1 MIFTVSV
8 QILEDQY
15 LVVALIAGFVA
26 GVIFIVYRL
35 SCRLLRSAWSQFS
48 EVLFEVCEFVLVGG
62 SVYSCHTCCFVV
74 SCFFLYFST
83 VDVFPT
89 LFRLACWENT

>member
-1 MIFTVSV
+1 MIFTVGV

-35 SCRLLRSAWSQFS
+35 SCRLITFGLVSISRGPFRGCSSRRFN
-48 EVLFEVCEFVLVGG
+48 LFLSYMLFLLFPV
-62 SVYSCHTCCFVV
+62 
-74 SCFFLYFST
+74 FLYFST
-83 VDVFPT
+83 VDAFPT
-89 LFRLACWENT
+89 LFSLARWENM

>member
-15 LVVALIAGFVA
+15 LVVALIAGSVA

-35 SCRLLRSAWSQFS
+35 SCRLLRSAWCQFS

-62 SVYSCHTCCFVV
+62 SIYSCHTCCF
-74 SCFFLYFST
+74 CCFLFFLYFST
-83 VDVFPT
+83 VDAFPT
-89 LFRLACWENT
+89 LFSLARWENT

>member
-35 SCRLLRSAWSQFS
+35 SRRLLRSAWCQFS
-48 EVLFEVCEFVLVGG
+48 EVLFEVV
-62 SVYSCHTCCFVV
+62 SCSIQRFNLFLSYMLFVV
-74 SCFFLYFST
+74 FLFFLYFST
-83 VDVFPT
+83 VDAFPT
-89 LFRLACWENT
+89 LFSLARWENT

>member
-1 MIFTVSV
+1 VIFTVSV

-35 SCRLLRSAWSQFS
+35 SRRLLRSA
-48 EVLFEVCEFVLVGG
+48 
-62 SVYSCHTCCFVV
+62 
-74 SCFFLYFST
+74 
-83 VDVFPT
+83 
-89 LFRLACWENT
+89 